1 MKTQSERSVQKC
13 LFAWDGVGG
22 GACSYVCLYSMC
34 DWWEMAVSVCDTQ
47 VCFKSQHTGI
57 CFSFFFSCLPVSITN
72 KSFWYL
78 QSPLK

>member
-22 GACSYVCLYSMC
+22 GACSYVCLYSTC

-57 CFSFFFSCLPVSITN
+57 CFSFFFPASLFP
-72 KSFWYL
+72 
-78 QSPLK
+78 SPINPFGIYRVH